1 MKINV
6 YDKAGKVKEEIDFIL
21 AEKGSSYKDLLVQYI
36 KVFQINQRQG
46 NANVKTRSDVSGGGK
61 KPWRQKGT
69 GRARV
74 GSNRSPLWVGGGT
87 IHGPVS
93 KNWQAKMSKTM
104 KQNALK
110 GAIRVHS
117 NSKSISVFDF
127 STFSGDK
134 VSTKSANDFLSNT
147 KLNQKTLLIH
157 AGNNNL
163 YLSFR
168 NLPHIMLTD
177 VGNLNAFEVISA
189 KHLLIEKS
197 AVERF
202 IEKAN

>member
-6 YDKAGKVKEEIDFIL
+6 YDKTGKVKEEMDFKL
-21 AEKGSSYKDLLVQYI
+21 DEKGASYKDLLVQYI

-46 NANVKTRSDVSGGGK
+46 NAHVKTRSEVSGGGK

-93 KNWQAKMSKTM
+93 KNWQAKMSKVM

-110 GAIRVHS
+110 GAIKFHAE
-117 NSKSISVFDF
+117 KKTISVFDF
-127 STFSGDK
+127 STFTGNK
-134 VSTKSANDFLSNT
+134 VSTKSANDFLSSA

-157 AGNNNL
+157 SGNNDL

-168 NLPHIMLTD
+168 NLSHIMLTD
-177 VGNLNAFEVISA
+177 VENLNAFEVISA

-197 AVERF
+197 AVEKF
-202 IEKAN
+202 IQKAN